1 MHNRRTNEPTSQ
13 PSHQPVP
20 VADHCPK
27 KKEERDDNPEKREKL
42 QDPGVM

>member
-1 MHNRRTNEPTSQ
+1 MPELSAIVTKWSLRNWGN
-13 PSHQPVP
+13 
-20 VADHCPK
+20 CPK